1 MPGSKRKLR
10 SREPSTAA
18 VLVRMTPEERAQW
31 KAAARARGTSLAKA
45 ARAAWAALLDAE
57 TPTKS
62 GKNDEHEPAADAAGS
77 PEPA

>member
-1 MPGSKRKLR
+1 MSEPKRQPR
-10 SREPSTAA
+10 SREPSAAA

-31 KAAARARGTSLAKA
+31 KAAARARGTSLAKV

-62 GKNDEHEPAADAAGS
+62 GNHDEREPATDSAEHS
-77 PEPA
+77 EPA